1 MKRFILEMGLKS
13 LEEIAIEGI
22 YKGIVNA
29 LQQLYEPSLSKS
41 SSTTVEV
48 ASSEIAKIQTE
59 ATVKPFS
66 KQEVTAAF
74 VSTIREKLDK
84 DLVGIYRNARE
95 YLVRICFKNCKN
107 E

>member
-1 MKRFILEMGLKS
+1 MGLKS

-29 LQQLYEPSLSKS
+29 LQQLYGPSLDKS

-48 ASSEIAKIQTE
+48 SSSEIATTQTE
-59 ATVKPFS
+59 AAVKPFS
-66 KQEVTAAF
+66 KQEVTASF

-95 YLVRICFKNCKN
+95 YLVRICFKHC
-107 E
+107 